1 MEASSADVGIHAIEI
16 YFPRQYVDQGDLEKY
31 DGVGA
36 GKYTIGLGQ
45 TRMSFCD
52 DREDINSIAL
62 TTLTSLI
69 RKYSIDLSSIG
80 RLEVGT
86 ETVLDKSKSC
96 KSVLMQLFEAAG
108 NTDVEGIDNLN
119 ACYGGTN
126 AIFNSVSWLQSAAWD
141 GRNAIV
147 VAGDIAL
154 YDQVNARP
162 TGGVGCVAMLIG
174 PNAPLVVEPARGTCI
189 KHVYDFYKPNFKS
202 EYPYVD
208 GQLSIRCYL
217 DALDASYNAYLAKR
231 ARVDKRLQ
239 LTAAN
244 GSSEGSAGPNSNHQD
259 QHTNGSI
266 NGHHHQQQTHAPPPP
281 PDQDTPPSTPEN
293 TTTTL
298 PLDTFDFL
306 IFHSPTCK
314 LVTKAHARL
323 LYLSFLSNPTH
334 AAFASLS
341 RPDRSHLLALDHQ
354 ASLTDKTLEKTFLA
368 LAKERFQARV
378 QPSVNVP
385 TMCGNMYCASVYGAL
400 VSLLCG
406 GDSNALIGK
415 RIGVYSYGG
424 GLAASFFSLRIR
436 ASVDA
441 MVKKLDLQR
450 RLDSRA
456 GVSVEEYLEAC
467 RLRENTYGQKGYQP
481 KGEIAKLAPGTYYL
495 TEVNDTYHRSYAV
508 KE

>member
-1 MEASSADVGIHAIEI
+1 M
-16 YFPRQYVDQGDLEKY
+16 
-31 DGVGA
+31 
-36 GKYTIGLGQ
+36 
-45 TRMSFCD
+45 
-52 DREDINSIAL
+52 
-62 TTLTSLI
+62 TSLI
-69 RKYSIDLSSIG
+69 RKYAIDLSSIG

-126 AIFNSVSWLQSAAWD
+126 AIFNSVNWLQSASWD
-141 GRNAIV
+141 GRDAIV

-154 YDQVNARP
+154 YDQINARP

-189 KHVYDFYKPNFKS
+189 RHVYDFYKPDFKS
-202 EYPYVD
+202 EYPHVD

-217 DALDASYNAYLAKR
+217 DALDASYNAYLTKR
-231 ARVDKRLQ
+231 ARLDKRLQ
-239 LTAAN
+239 LTASN
-244 GSSEGSAGPNSNHQD
+244 GSSEGPAGAEANHHHD
-259 QHTNGSI
+259 QHTNDSI
-266 NGHHHQQQTHAPPPP
+266 SGHQQQQPHA
-281 PDQDTPPSTPEN
+281 PDQDNPPNTPEIP
-293 TTTTL
+293 TTTL
-298 PLDTFDFL
+298 LLDTFDFL

-341 RPDRSHLLALDHQ
+341 PTDRSHLLALDHH
-354 ASLTDKTLEKTFLA
+354 ASLTDKTLEKAFLA

-400 VSLLCG
+400 ASLLCGSG
-406 GDSNALIGK
+406 GDSNALVGK
-415 RIGVYSYGG
+415 RVGVYSYGG

-436 ASVDA
+436 APVESIVTN
-441 MVKKLDLQR
+441 LDLQR
-450 RLDSRA
+450 RLDSRV
-456 GVSVEEYLEAC
+456 GVSVEEYLEVESPPLPLDPC
-467 RLRENTYGQKGYQP
+467 SPIFSLPLRLFRISFLHDFIE
-481 KGEIAKLAPGTYYL
+481 
-495 TEVNDTYHRSYAV
+495 S
-508 KE
+508 